1 MGNCDQRKFLKEIQ
15 QMLNKSSENVKDI
28 SKMVKVLVES
38 RQAMKE
44 ELSRLQEDLEN
55 MIEDELQSLNS
66 MELE

>member
-1 MGNCDQRKFLKEIQ
+1 MAKENFIQ
-15 QMLNKSSENVKDI
+15 QMLNKASEDVKDI
-28 SKMVKVLVES
+28 SKIVKVLVES
-38 RQAMKE
+38 NKAMKE